1 MALGIDPEDRIR
13 GASGPAPSKWPRHF
27 GASVR
32 VGVVLVVLGAA
43 AASGWPYIKEHFLT
57 PSPPSGPLPVIGPGD
72 EPIKEAPKQPG
83 GMQVPDQDK
92 IILNGPTA
100 QPKVEQILP
109 PPPAP
114 LSSPTPATTP
124 AVAQTPPAPTP
135 TAPVAVVA
143 PPPPAAASTKP
154 SVSAAASSP
163 APPAVSAASPP
174 PPPPPPLPPSRPAS
188 IVASNPPAN
197 SAPAATVSGE
207 HVPQALAGHGWFV
220 QLGAVGSTSA
230 AQAEWT
236 RLKRTQADLLASLAA
251 NAVRVERGGGVIYR
265 IEAGPLADGS
275 AASQLCRSLQQRHVA
290 CIVLRP

>member
-1 MALGIDPEDRIR
+1 MTLGIDPEDRIPR
-13 GASGPAPSKWPRHF
+13 ASTRPPSKWPRHF

-32 VGVVLVVLGAA
+32 IGVVLVVLGAA
-43 AASGWPYIKEHFLT
+43 AASGWPYIREHFLT

-92 IILNGPTA
+92 IILNGPAA

-114 LSSPTPATTP
+114 LPSPTPAAP
-124 AVAQTPPAPTP
+124 PVVAQTPPAPP
-135 TAPVAVVA
+135 APPVAAAA
-143 PPPPAAASTKP
+143 PPPPVAPSTPPTASA
-154 SVSAAASSP
+154 VASSP
-163 APPAVSAASPP
+163 APRQAVPATSPP
-174 PPPPPPLPPSRPAS
+174 PPPPPPPARPANV
-188 IVASNPPAN
+188 VAANPPAN
-197 SAPAATVSGE
+197 SSPVVTPSGE
-207 HVPQALAGHGWFV
+207 HVPQALAARGWFV
-220 QLGAVGSTSA
+220 QLGAVSSTSA

-236 RLKRTQADLLASLAA
+236 RLKRAQADLLASLSA

-265 IEAGPLADGS
+265 IEAGPLADGG

>member
-1 MALGIDPEDRIR
+1 MTLGIDPEDRIPR
-13 GASGPAPSKWPRHF
+13 ASTRPPSKWPRHF

-32 VGVVLVVLGAA
+32 IGVVLVVLGAA
-43 AASGWPYIKEHFLT
+43 AASGWPYIREHFLT

-92 IILNGPTA
+92 IILNGPAA

-114 LSSPTPATTP
+114 LPSPTPAAP
-124 AVAQTPPAPTP
+124 AAVAQTPPAPP
-135 TAPVAVVA
+135 APPVAAAA
-143 PPPPAAASTKP
+143 PPPPVAPSPPPPASAGASTP
-154 SVSAAASSP
+154 ASP
-163 APPAVSAASPP
+163 QAVGAISPP
-174 PPPPPPLPPSRPAS
+174 PPPPPPPSRSANV
-188 IVASNPPAN
+188 VAANPPAN
-197 SAPAATVSGE
+197 SSPVATTSGE
-207 HVPQALAGHGWFV
+207 QVPPALAGRGWFV
-220 QLGAVGSTSA
+220 QLGAVSSTSA

-236 RLKRTQADLLASLAA
+236 RLKRAQADLLASLSA

-265 IEAGPLADGS
+265 IEAGPLADGA